1 MHEGQL
7 QQVGTKE
14 EIISSPET
22 EFVEQ
27 LLMKPKKQLS
37 AFQGLI

>member
-1 MHEGQL
+1 L

-22 EFVEQ
+22 EFVEK

-37 AFQGLI
+37 TFQGLI